1 MAYIQKRETK
11 YFHGGI
17 GKMMCKMKKVLLIL
31 MIIVSASA
39 MSAQEVSL
47 SLKDCIV
54 LSENNNPYIKN
65 TYLDVQ
71 SARFQKKEVFAEY
84 FPRLSFR
91 TLAVSSYDYFLD
103 IVIGAELGKMVRD
116 MEMGGLTKYG
126 FNSTLTLMQPLY
138 AGGRI
143 NAGNKL
149 AEAGIKAAELK
160 HKVNLREKREA
171 IEKSYW
177 EIVALEEKRNTI
189 KHLDELLNIL
199 YRDVNSALNAGVVTE
214 SDLMLVKMKMN
225 ELKSGKIK
233 LEGGIK
239 LLKMNLFNAI
249 GQEYSLV
256 NGVADSLKPHIDKIQ
271 LSDRLSSLLP
281 PSEYY
286 IPEEEFAAGVTETE
300 LLEVMVEAKKLEK
313 KLALGEY
320 LPAAGIGISYGY
332 SSFTNSNFNAIGLA
346 TISIPISNWG
356 KGSQKLKRLDNEIQ
370 KAVNEKEYLTSQ
382 LLLQARQLWLNL
394 NVAWEQMKVAEENL
408 NLAEKT
414 VYDQMSRFNAGLVPI
429 SDVLMNQT
437 TLFEATENLI
447 DKQIE
452 YSKALTAYNGRKA
465 Q

>member
-1 MAYIQKRETK
+1 
-11 YFHGGI
+11 
-17 GKMMCKMKKVLLIL
+17 MKKVLFILLI
-31 MIIVSASA
+31 MISASA

-47 SLKDCIV
+47 SLDDCII
-54 LSENNNPYIKN
+54 LSESNNPYIKN

-84 FPRLSFR
+84 FPHMSFR
-91 TLAVSSYDYFLD
+91 MIGISSYDYFID
-103 IVIGAELGKMVRD
+103 IVLGPELGKMARD
-116 MEMGGLTKYG
+116 TEMGGFTKYG
-126 FNSTLTLMQPLY
+126 FNSTLTLLQPLY

-143 NAGNKL
+143 KAGNKL
-149 AEAGIKAAELK
+149 AQAGIKAAELK

-199 YRDVNSALNAGVVTE
+199 YRDVTSALNAGVVTE

-233 LEGGIK
+233 LEGGLK

-256 NGVADSLKPHIDKIQ
+256 NGVADSLKPHIDKII

-320 LPAAGIGISYGY
+320 LPAAGIGVSYGY
-332 SSFTNSNFNAIGLA
+332 SSFTSSNFNAIGLA

-356 KGSQKLKRLDNEIQ
+356 KGSQKLKRLDNEIK

-414 VYDQMSRFNAGLVPI
+414 VYDQMSRFNAGLIPI

-447 DKQIE
+447 EKQIE
-452 YSKALTAYNGRKA
+452 YSKALTAYNGRKI

>member
-1 MAYIQKRETK
+1 
-11 YFHGGI
+11 
-17 GKMMCKMKKVLLIL
+17 MKKTLFILLIL
-31 MIIVSASA
+31 ITASSI
-39 MSAQEVSL
+39 SAQEVRL
-47 SLKDCIV
+47 SLEDCIV
-54 LSENNNPYIKN
+54 LSEANNPYIKN
-65 TYLDVQ
+65 TSLDIQ
-71 SARFQKKEVFAEY
+71 SARHQKKEVFAEY
-84 FPRLSFR
+84 FPRVSFR
-91 TLAVSSYDYFLD
+91 SLGISSYDYFIDL
-103 IVIGAELGKMVRD
+103 VLGPELGESARES
-116 MEMGGLTKYG
+116 EMGGFTKSG
-126 FNSTLTLMQPLY
+126 FNATLTFMQPLY

-143 NAGNKL
+143 TTGNKL
-149 AEAGIKAAELK
+149 AKAGIKAAELK
-160 HKVNLREKREA
+160 HEVNLREKREE

-177 EIVALEEKRNTI
+177 EIVALEEKRNTLE
-189 KHLDELLNIL
+189 HLGELLEVL
-199 YRDVNSALNAGVVTE
+199 HRDVVSAMAAGVVTE
-214 SDLMLVKMKMN
+214 SELMLVKMKEN

-249 GQEYSLV
+249 GQEYSLIDA
-256 NGVADSLKPHIDKIQ
+256 VADTTSPYIDNII

-281 PSEYY
+281 PSSYY

-320 LPAAGIGISYGY
+320 LPAAGVGVSYGY

-346 TISIPISNWG
+346 TISIPISDWG
-356 KGSQKLKRLDNEIQ
+356 KGSQKLKRLNNEIQ

-408 NLAEKT
+408 ELAEKN
-414 VYDQMSRFNAGLVPI
+414 VYNQMSRFNAGLVPL

-437 TLFEATENLI
+437 SLFEATENLV

-452 YSKALTAYNGRKA
+452 YSKALTAYNGRKSK
-465 Q
+465 